1 MPFKKK
7 VITIDEEGLKRA
19 EAIAEEKITLLQ
31 SAMKEAEKHIH
42 IDDFKAFSKDFIAY
56 TTKKIID
63 KNKGLKDLNLSNDKV
78 LNLLE
83 INLNGLYELQVQ
95 FEENNTKLY
104 FDKDGSPYTK
114 VDKEPFI
121 QYTKSE
127 EENKRLEAFQYL
139 IVSLEEI
146 EKHTHVYKGE
156 VARLTSNAVAY
167 DLRLNKWRINSIY
180 FRK

>member
-7 VITIDEEGLKRA
+7 VITIDEEGLSRA

-83 INLNGLYELQVQ
+83 INLQKLYELQVQ
-95 FEENNTKLY
+95 FEENTTKLY
-104 FDKDGSPYTK
+104 IDAEGSPYTK
-114 VDKEPFI
+114 LSKEPYI
-121 QYTKSE
+121 VYTKKE
-127 EENKRLEAFQYL
+127 EQNKRLEAFQYL

-167 DLRLNKWRINSIY
+167 DLRLNKWRINPMS

>member
-1 MPFKKK
+1 MSFKKK

-31 SAMKEAEKHIH
+31 SAMKEAEKHIY

-56 TTKKIID
+56 TTEKIKA
-63 KNKGLKDLNLSNDKV
+63 KNEALADLNLSDDKI

-83 INLNGLYELQVQ
+83 IDLNALYELQVQ
-95 FEENNTKLY
+95 FEENTTKLY
-104 FDKDGSPYTK
+104 IDDEGSPYTK
-114 VDKEPFI
+114 VNKEPYI
-121 QYTKSE
+121 IYTKNE

-146 EKHTHVYKGE
+146 AKHTHVYKVE
-156 VARLTSNAVAY
+156 VARLTSNAVVF
-167 DLRLNKWRINSIY
+167 DIRLNKFRINPMS
-180 FRK
+180 FR